1 MWFDDESVPET
12 GAKITI
18 KETENAFGDTLY
30 TIEKVN
36 GRIQQ

>member
-1 MWFDDESVPET
+1 MWIDDESVPET

-18 KETENAFGDTLY
+18 KETESAFGDKLY